1 MRLADQESALVR
13 FCPPREKVSHETFA
27 RSQDMTTVD
36 RVLAESYWP
45 ADEGESVHDVTIG
58 DLLREAAA
66 TVPDRTALVDAVAD
80 QASRRSWTYAEF
92 LADATRA
99 AQALLARFSPGDRVA
114 IWAPNSADWII
125 LQQGISLAGMIMVA
139 SNPAYRA
146 RELEYVLRQ
155 SGAVGLFYADSYR
168 DVELTPIVEEIRPR
182 LPDLREAIPF
192 SRWQEFLGSG
202 ADVELPPVAPTD
214 PIQVQYTSG
223 TTGFPKGARLHHKG
237 LANAA
242 RFVSERAGMGDGGV
256 NVNSMPMY
264 HIGGGAVTSLG
275 TLAKRGTFVIVPQ
288 FDPALMLETFETY
301 RGTHS
306 LLVPTMLIAVLDHP
320 DREKR
325 DLTSL
330 QTIMSGAAT
339 VPASLVRRAAETLGC
354 RTTILFGQTEM
365 HGVIAQTRVTDSPE
379 DQSETVGQP
388 LPHLEVKIADEV
400 TGEVKSVGEAGEI
413 CCRGYQNMIE
423 YHEMPEETE
432 STIDSDGWLHMGD
445 WGCMDERGFIKI
457 TGRLKDMIIRGG
469 VNIYPREIE
478 EFLISHPAVAEV
490 AVVGVPDEKWGEQ
503 LAAVVRLNPGA
514 DKPTV
519 EDMRA
524 FCRAEMSAHKTPAYW
539 SFVGELPMTPTGK
552 VKKYVLREQLSSG
565 ELDTDTHQ
573 PDNGEQ
579 GK

>member
-1 MRLADQESALVR
+1 
-13 FCPPREKVSHETFA
+13 
-27 RSQDMTTVD
+27 MTTAD
-36 RVLAESYWP
+36 AVLARSYWP
-45 ADEGESVHDVTIG
+45 ASEDQAVHDVSIG

-66 TVPDRTALVDAVAD
+66 TVPDRIALVDAVANPD
-80 QASRRSWTYAEF
+80 SRRSWTYAEF
-92 LADATRA
+92 LTDATRA

-139 SNPAYRA
+139 SNPAYRS
-146 RELEYVLRQ
+146 RELEYVLRH

-168 DVELTPIVEEIRPR
+168 DFDLSTVVDEIRPR
-182 LPDLREAIPF
+182 LPELRETVPF
-192 SRWQEFLGSG
+192 SQWQTFLDS
-202 ADVELPPVAPTD
+202 AVDVELPKVAPTD

-264 HIGGGAVTSLG
+264 HIGGGSVTSLG

-288 FDPALMLETFETY
+288 FDPALMLETLQTY
-301 RGTHS
+301 RGTHT
-306 LLVPTMLIAVLDHP
+306 LLVPTMLIALLDHP
-320 DREKR
+320 DREKY
-325 DLTSL
+325 DLSSL
-330 QTIMSGAAT
+330 QAIMSGAAT
-339 VPASLVRRAAETLGC
+339 VPASLVRRTTETLGC

-400 TGEVKSVGEAGEI
+400 TGEVRPIGEPGEI

-423 YHEMPEETE
+423 YHEMPEETQT
-432 STIDSDGWLHMGD
+432 TIDAEGWLHMGD
-445 WGCMDERGFIKI
+445 WGSMDERGFIKI

-478 EFLISHPAVAEV
+478 EFLMTHPAIAEV
-490 AVVGVPDEKWGEQ
+490 SVVGVPDEKWGEQ
-503 LAAVVRLNPGA
+503 LAAVIRLAPGA
-514 DKPTV
+514 AEPAV
-519 EDMRA
+519 EEMRA

-552 VKKYVLREQLSSG
+552 VKKYVLREQVASG
-565 ELDTDTHQ
+565 DLDLRTHE
-573 PDNGEQ
+573 G
-579 GK
+579 

>member
-1 MRLADQESALVR
+1 
-13 FCPPREKVSHETFA
+13 
-27 RSQDMTTVD
+27 MTTVD

-45 ADEGESVHDVTIG
+45 ADEGETVHDVTIG

-80 QASRRSWTYAEF
+80 QDSRRSWTYAEF

-114 IWAPNSADWII
+114 IWAPNSADWIV

-168 DVELTPIVEEIRPR
+168 DVELAPIVEEIRPR

-192 SRWQEFLGSG
+192 SGWQAFLSSG
-202 ADVELPPVAPTD
+202 AEVELPLVAPTD

-306 LLVPTMLIAVLDHP
+306 LLVPTMLLAVLDHP

-325 DLTSL
+325 DLSSL

-339 VPASLVRRAAETLGC
+339 VPAALVRRTAETLGC

-400 TGEVKSVGEAGEI
+400 TGEIKPVGEAGEI

-423 YHEMPEETE
+423 YHEMPEETV
-432 STIDSDGWLHMGD
+432 STIDSDG
-445 WGCMDERGFIKI
+445 
-457 TGRLKDMIIRGG
+457 
-469 VNIYPREIE
+469 
-478 EFLISHPAVAEV
+478 
-490 AVVGVPDEKWGEQ
+490 
-503 LAAVVRLNPGA
+503 AAHG
-514 DKPTV
+514 
-519 EDMRA
+519 
-524 FCRAEMSAHKTPAYW
+524 
-539 SFVGELPMTPTGK
+539 
-552 VKKYVLREQLSSG
+552 
-565 ELDTDTHQ
+565 
-573 PDNGEQ
+573 
-579 GK
+579 